1 MGRLR
6 RHVLAGA
13 RKAEGDRVGD
23 TVAMAA
29 GQARNVALAAQRFG
43 RPARSPGAGTRAG
56 QAGASEVGQTAVAL
70 GAVQIDAVNVL
81 TRSHYLPFYSR
92 LGPYQTS
99 VLDSLAY
106 RQRRLFEYWGHAASL
121 VPIGLYPALRWRMQ
135 EYAGSRHYA
144 AFRERMGQERPGYL
158 DALLEEIAG
167 RGPLAWTELSD
178 PARWQNLPP
187 RLARYADSTLAWHR
201 RSDGKSALEW
211 LHGTGI
217 VAVAERRGFEP
228 RYDLAERVI
237 PGEIISAPALPRQE
251 AHRALVLTAARALG
265 VATATDL
272 ADYFRLPAAETR
284 ARARELAED
293 GRLRPAVV
301 AGWKHGAYLDPDAD
315 AAPVSARALLSPFDS
330 LIWQRDRAERLFSY
344 RHVLELYVPAAKRR
358 YGYYV
363 LPFLLGDTIV
373 ARVDLKAARDTAT
386 LQVLAAYLEP
396 GAAPGQIAA
405 ELAAE
410 LRSLAGWL
418 SLESVQVSG
427 RGDLAAHLRDAI
439 SGPAG

>member
-1 MGRLR
+1 
-6 RHVLAGA
+6 
-13 RKAEGDRVGD
+13 VGD
-23 TVAMAA
+23 AIEMTVS
-29 GQARNVALAAQRFG
+29 QARSVCLQAQRFG
-43 RPARSPGAGTRAG
+43 RRPERGPEPGARAG
-56 QAGASEVGQTAVAL
+56 QAGASEVGQAAVAL
-70 GAVQIDAVNVL
+70 GAIQIDAVNVL

-92 LGPYQTS
+92 LGPYETG

-121 VPIGLYPALRWRMQ
+121 VPAGLYPALRWRME
-135 EYAGSRHYA
+135 EYAQSRHCA

-178 PARWQNLPP
+178 PARWQTLPP

-211 LHGTGI
+211 LYATGT

-237 PGEIISAPALPRQE
+237 PAEVISAPALPRAE
-251 AHRALVLTAARALG
+251 AHSVLVLTAARALG
-265 VATATDL
+265 VATVSDL

-293 GRLRPAVV
+293 GRLRPATVE
-301 AGWKHGAYLDPDAD
+301 GWKHGAYLDPGFDAT
-315 AAPVSARALLSPFDS
+315 PLGARALLSPFDS
-330 LIWQRDRAERLFSY
+330 LIWHRDRAERLFSY

-396 GAAPGQIAA
+396 GAPPGPTAA

-410 LRSLAGWL
+410 LRSLADWL
-418 SLESVQVSG
+418 SLESIQVSG
-427 RGDLAAHLRDAI
+427 RGDLAAHLADAI
-439 SGPAG
+439 PGPVS